1 MLIVQLRGCFV
12 LLRFFPFHFSA
23 LPSHL
28 PAPSL
33 PLCWPVDVGGLL
45 AMASVGALRSIPPV
59 YLVHFNLV
67 CYSLLWWSVQPVFPY
82 LSSQLGASPVEIGYL
97 TSASSLF
104 QLVGS
109 PVMGRLM
116 DARGPKLAL
125 LMSNAFAALSYVLLS
140 QSTSI
145 PLLYLS
151 QLPTFFLST
160 LHASQVYLTHLTTA
174 ERRAESLG
182 SLSLSYGIGM
192 VAGPTIGGALSTQMS
207 YEALAA
213 LAGAASAVVFVL
225 MALALPPKQA
235 PTTQDAAADRAPLQP
250 ATKPAAE
257 VLPSVP
263 AAERKEGQASGFFD
277 ALRLLLASPLSRSLL
292 LIKLLASFGVS
303 VYRSAFMLLVKD
315 SYGLSAQQSG
325 WILSSV
331 GLLTIFTNTALIA
344 PVNRRYPPASIISA
358 TLICLVLSFLPVP
371 FSLTLPSLL
380 LTLVP
385 VTVATSIAATVL
397 TSTLTTASPAGHAGA
412 VIGVDQSVSQVSRM
426 AAPVVAG
433 LLLEGGQRE
442 VGLMCGSMFALA
454 YGLSRWTPWRPA
466 ELNKKVAHGAGDTK
480 VRVE

>member
-1 MLIVQLRGCFV
+1 
-12 LLRFFPFHFSA
+12 
-23 LPSHL
+23 
-28 PAPSL
+28 
-33 PLCWPVDVGGLL
+33 
-45 AMASVGALRSIPPV
+45 MASLGALRSIPPV
-59 YLVHFNLV
+59 YLIHINLV

-82 LSSQLGASPVEIGYL
+82 LSSQLGASPVDIGYL

-109 PVMGRLM
+109 PFMGRLM

-125 LMSNAFAALSYVLLS
+125 LMSNAFAALSYFLLS

-160 LHASQVYLTHLTTA
+160 MHASQVYLTHLTSA
-174 ERRAESLG
+174 DRRAESLG

-192 VAGPTIGGALSTQMS
+192 VAGPTLGGALSTQMS

-213 LAGAASAVVFVL
+213 VASVASAVVLLL
-225 MALALPPKQA
+225 MAVALPPVQA
-235 PTTQDAAADRAPLQP
+235 ASTTDEADRVPLQP
-250 ATKPAAE
+250 PAPKAAAVSSASIE
-257 VLPSVP
+257 
-263 AAERKEGQASGFFD
+263 AAERGQASGFLD
-277 ALRLLLASPLSRSLL
+277 GLRLLLANPLSRSLL
-292 LIKLLASFGVS
+292 LIKLFASFGVG

-315 SYGLSAQQSG
+315 SYGLNAQQSG

-344 PVNRRYPPASIISA
+344 PVNRRFPPATIISS
-358 TLICLVLSFLPVP
+358 TLICLLLSFLPVP

-380 LTLVP
+380 LTLIP

-397 TSTLTTASPAGHAGA
+397 TSTLTTASSAGHAGA
-412 VIGVDQSVSQVSRM
+412 VIGVDQSVSQISRM

-433 LLLEGGQRE
+433 LLLKGGQRE
-442 VGLMCGSMFALA
+442 VGLMCGAMVAVA

-466 ELNKKVAHGAGDTK
+466 ELSWNASKSTAETK

>member
-1 MLIVQLRGCFV
+1 M
-12 LLRFFPFHFSA
+12 S
-23 LPSHL
+23 
-28 PAPSL
+28 SL
-33 PLCWPVDVGGLL
+33 GGLR
-45 AMASVGALRSIPPV
+45 SVPPV
-59 YLVHFNLV
+59 YLIHLNLV

-82 LSSQLGASPVEIGYL
+82 LSSQLGASPVDIGYL

-109 PVMGRLM
+109 PFMGRLM

-125 LMSNAFAALSYVLLS
+125 LMSNAFAALSYFLLS

-160 LHASQVYLTHLTTA
+160 MHASQVYLTHLSSA

-192 VAGPTIGGALSTQMS
+192 VAGPTLGGALSTQMS

-213 LAGAASAVVFVL
+213 LASAASIIVLVL
-225 MALALPPKQA
+225 MAIALPPVQA
-235 PTTQDAAADRAPLQP
+235 PTQDAADRVPLQP
-250 ATKPAAE
+250 AVKAAADSLAP
-257 VLPSVP
+257 VS
-263 AAERKEGQASGFFD
+263 ATGQSGEHGGGFLD
-277 ALRLLLASPLSRSLL
+277 ALRLLLDNPLSRSLL
-292 LIKLLASFGVS
+292 LIKLVASFGVG

-315 SYGLSAQQSG
+315 EYGLSAQQSG

-344 PVNRRYPPASIISA
+344 PVNRRFPPATIVSS
-358 TLICLVLSFLPVP
+358 TLICLLLSFLPVP

-380 LTLVP
+380 LTLIP

-397 TSTLTTASPAGHAGA
+397 TSTLTTSTPAGHAGA

-433 LLLEGGQRE
+433 LLLKGGQRE
-442 VGLMCGSMFALA
+442 VGLVCGALLAIA
-454 YGLSRWTPWRPA
+454 YGLSRWTPWTPA
-466 ELNKKVAHGAGDTK
+466 ERSRKPGAAGETK
-480 VRVE
+480 VRVD